1 MPAAELRALL
11 WDVDGT
17 LAETERDG
25 HRIAFNLAF
34 ERLGLGWRWDE
45 ARYVELLAVTG
56 GRERLL
62 HDMAGRSDAPAL
74 AGERLALAAELHR
87 LKNGF
92 YAERVRAGAV
102 ALRPGVVGLMAQCAD
117 QGVRMAIATT
127 TSRANILV
135 SLSPGATAGMF
146 VTGTIDAGR
155 HTVLA
160 VPQSAVVLRD
170 GISYVFEIGADENV
184 VRHRVETGAYRDGL
198 VEIVSGI
205 QAGMSLAAS
214 GGAFLADGDRVS
226 VAKGA
231 E

>member
-1 MPAAELRALL
+1 MPMPAAEPGALRALL

-127 TSRANILV
+127 TSRTNVEAL
-135 SLSPGATAGMF
+135 LRAH
-146 VTGTIDAGR
+146 R
-155 HTVLA
+155 HWRPAMTHA
-160 VPQSAVVLRD
+160 
-170 GISYVFEIGADENV
+170 ADS
-184 VRHRVETGAYRDGL
+184 RRSR
-198 VEIVSGI
+198 
-205 QAGMSLAAS
+205 
-214 GGAFLADGDRVS
+214 
-226 VAKGA
+226 AKPCCCSTTCC
-231 E
+231 

>member
-1 MPAAELRALL
+1 MPMPAAEPGALRALL

-92 YAERVRAGAV
+92 EVELVLAGAV
-102 ALRPGVVGLMAQCAD
+102 ALALALWWFERSRYRGL
-117 QGVRMAIATT
+117 GWR
-127 TSRANILV
+127 L
-135 SLSPGATAGMF
+135 
-146 VTGTIDAGR
+146 
-155 HTVLA
+155 LA
-160 VPQSAVVLRD
+160 LLPL
-170 GISYVFEIGADENV
+170 
-184 VRHRVETGAYRDGL
+184 
-198 VEIVSGI
+198 
-205 QAGMSLAAS
+205 LARLAS
-214 GGAFLADGDRVS
+214 D
-226 VAKGA
+226 
-231 E
+231 